1 MKRSFRRLAST
12 LLALALLCAL
22 CIPAC
27 AANVSVSNMKVEVNG
42 YYQGIEAYL
51 IDGNNYFKL
60 RDIAALMDPMFQCT
74 FDISFSPEART
85 VDITTGNWY
94 APVGGE
100 LSRGGKANPQVLKS
114 DWILNVNGKRVNC
127 SAYLID
133 GSNYYKLRDLGDAL
147 GFAVGYDSATR
158 TVQITAPT
166 EEDDEL
172 GFLQAADK
180 KEYDS
185 NGRLVKETERYLDGT
200 TYLYDNYTTYTY
212 DASGKLMKSN
222 YCLKDGSSMS
232 ETRYTYDASG
242 KLTST
247 MLYYGDTP
255 SGNEDLY
262 TYNAKGQLTKLVS
275 KDSDGAIWSTETYSY
290 DASGNLAKKVV
301 TYDFDP
307 SSSSL
312 ETLYLYENGRLV
324 RSEEYY
330 EDYMINYNLYDYDA
344 NGNLLG
350 ISARTPE
357 GTAYYPLIF
366 VNFGG

>member
-27 AANVSVSNMKVEVNG
+27 AVNVSVSNMKVEVNG

-51 IDGNNYFKL
+51 IDGSNYFKL
-60 RDIAALMDPMFQCT
+60 RDIAALMDPMFKCT

-85 VDITTGNWY
+85 VDITTGYWY
-94 APVGGE
+94 TPDGSE
-100 LSRGGKANPQVLKS
+100 LSRGGKASPQVLKS
-114 DWILNVNGKRVNC
+114 DWVLNVNGKRVNC

-172 GFLQAADK
+172 GFLQAANK

-185 NGRLVKETERYLDGT
+185 TGRLVKETERYLDGT
-200 TYLYDNYTTYTY
+200 TYFYDNYTIYTY

-222 YCLKDGSSMS
+222 YCSKDGSSMS
-232 ETRYTYDASG
+232 ERRYTYDASG

-275 KDSDGAIWSTETYSY
+275 KESDGTIWSTETYSY
-290 DASGNLAKKVV
+290 DASGNLTKKFV

-307 SSSSL
+307 SYSGL
-312 ETLYLYENGRLV
+312 ETLYFYENGRLV
-324 RSEEYY
+324 QSEEYS
-330 EDYMINYNLYDYDA
+330 EDYMISYLYDYDA

-350 ISARTPE
+350 VSARTPE
-357 GTAYYPLIF
+357 GTAYYPIIF
-366 VNFGG
+366 TRFGG